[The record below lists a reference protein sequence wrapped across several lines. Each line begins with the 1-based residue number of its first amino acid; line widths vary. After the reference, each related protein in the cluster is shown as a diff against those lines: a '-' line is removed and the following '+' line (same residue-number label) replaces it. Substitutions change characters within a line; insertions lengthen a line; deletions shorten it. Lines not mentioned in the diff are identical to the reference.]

1 MRKIDLL
8 LNEYG
13 ESHQTKLNKI
23 IHYFCVPTI
32 VLSVIGLL
40 AAIPTPNF
48 ITNLFP
54 SGLYSYAHFGT
65 IILLLTLVYYLR
77 LSFILFLVM
86 LAYSFAILFII
97 KTIISANFMPLWAFM
112 TILFV
117 ISWIVQFYGHNHEG
131 KKPSF
136 IKDVQFLLVGPAWT
150 ISHLFEALKIK
161 F

>member
-40 AAIPTPNF
+40 AAIPTPSF

-54 SGLYSYAHFGT
+54 ASLSGYAHFGT
-65 IILLLTLVYYLR
+65 IILLITLVYYLR
-77 LSFILFLVM
+77 LSFILFLAM
-86 LAYSFAILFII
+86 LTYSVVVLFII
-97 KTIISANFMPLWAFM
+97 KSIANANFMPLWSFM
-112 TILFV
+112 AILFI

-150 ISHLFEALKIK
+150 ISHLFEALNIK